1 MRIWHIF
8 ILFTL
13 CTIVFIIVHNDSH
26 STTIDYISGIGSIA
40 SIYAI
45 IVAIIELKS
54 VKKITEETK
63 TAVNDKL
70 KEINHFLSYADVE
83 RHVEMCTSIAP
94 YIQGMQYEAAA
105 LHLEE
110 LKKALLEIK
119 NNNTFT
125 EKSSYDINQ
134 MVMRLGTDITALR
147 SKWISQ
153 EEIKSATIITHVND
167 VSTFLQEISTKLK
180 NQAI

>member
-1 MRIWHIF
+1 MKIWHF
-8 ILFTL
+8 IILSIL
-13 CTIVFIIVHNDSH
+13 CTIVIIVVHNDVR
-26 STTIDYISGIGSIA
+26 STTIDYISGLGSIA

-54 VKKITEETK
+54 VKKTTEETK

-83 RHVEMCTSIAP
+83 RHVEMCKSIAP
-94 YIQGMQYEAAA
+94 NIQGMQYEAAA

-110 LKKALLEIK
+110 LKKVLFEIK

-134 MVMRLGTDITALR
+134 MVIRIGTDITALR
-147 SKWISQ
+147 RKWISH
-153 EEIKSATIITHVND
+153 EDINSATIITHVNE